1 MALSHNLPVGAV
13 IKAFDKQYTL
23 AHPPPRAFPD
33 ADRIWLVGG
42 GWVYADE
49 VQDVLS
55 VPAVTTVTVT
65 QPTVGVGTGPQKQSD
80 EFNEDVLNLAVS
92 WGREVVF
99 QHKGKTR
106 IVEPDAVYVSDKGNT
121 LVGGEYEG
129 EYRTFRIDKIENEVA
144 IRPL

>member
-1 MALSHNLPVGAV
+1 MALSHNLPVGTV
-13 IKAFDKQYTL
+13 VKAFNKEYTL
-23 AHPPPRAFPD
+23 ADSPGSTALS
-33 ADRIWLVGG
+33 DRLWITDG
-42 GWVYADE
+42 GWLYADE
-49 VQDVLS
+49 IQDIVS
-55 VPAVTTVTVT
+55 VPAPAQNAKVSSFTL
-65 QPTVGVGTGPQKQSD
+65 PASPQKQSD
-80 EFNEDVLNLAVS
+80 EFNEALLSLAVS

-106 IVEPDAVYVSDKGNT
+106 IVEPDDVYVSDKGNT